1 MSYLLFFYSN
11 TLISISPSSLVTS
24 VLRFGPY
31 LHMIILV
38 PTKHSCTRSY
48 KNRFDFPPLAVRSLS
63 PSESVFSPL
72 SELSAFRDLVET
84 TPLSFSCRPYHST
97 AFLVVPRRSEASV
110 SDPSVPESFRLH
122 ISTFL
127 TPEAH
132 SLTLHDLGVTRTCPA
147 GGGPSHCT

>member
-48 KNRFDFPPLAVRSLS
+48 KNRVDFPPLAVRSLS

-72 SELSAFRDLVET
+72 SELSAFRDQVELRCC
-84 TPLSFSCRPYHST
+84 LSPAVLIILLPSSSY
-97 AFLVVPRRSEASV
+97 LVVPKQAYPIRAFRSH
-110 SDPSVPESFRLH
+110 SDYTLARFSHRKH
-122 ISTFL
+122 IL
-127 TPEAH
+127 TRPT
-132 SLTLHDLGVTRTCPA
+132 S
-147 GGGPSHCT
+147 